1 MNIELAQSK
10 LNGTIEAIAS
20 KSDAHRALICATFAD
35 KPCTIRLSTTSNDI
49 EATINVLE
57 AFGATI
63 EKEHDKLI
71 VFPRKNEQLNCTAN
85 CNESGST
92 LRFLLPVAA
101 AIGGNIIFE
110 GNGRLPKRPI
120 TELCTTLKANGALL
134 AQTTTDYLPLK
145 VEQKLKNADFTL
157 PGNVSSQ
164 YISGLLFASAV
175 LGGGRINLTSTLESA
190 SYVDI
195 TRNVLQ
201 TFGIKTV
208 FKNDCFII
216 EENQKFVSPQNY
228 SVEGDW
234 SCSAFWL
241 CSNFMGSNI
250 KVNGL
255 NSSSPQGDKAIV
267 EILKKFEQD
276 GECSIDCS
284 NIPDLVPPLA
294 IAACARKSVT
304 HFINASRLR
313 LKESDR
319 IETVSELVLK
329 LGGKTSTTEDSLSI
343 FGTGSLKGGTI
354 LAHNDHRIVMAAAI
368 ASTIAENPIIIEG
381 AEAVQKSYPSF
392 FYDFNKLGGKSNVIN
407 VR

>member
-1 MNIELAQSK
+1 MNIELTPSK
-10 LNGTIEAIAS
+10 LNGNIEAIAS
-20 KSDAHRALICATFAD
+20 KSDAHRALICAAFAD
-35 KPCTIRLSTTSNDI
+35 KPCTIKLSTTSNDI

-57 AFGATI
+57 AFGASF
-63 EKEHDKLI
+63 EKQQNTLL
-71 VFPRKNEQLNCTAN
+71 VFPRKSRSLDCTAD
-85 CNESGST
+85 CKESGST

-101 AIGGNIIFE
+101 AIGGKIVFE
-110 GNGRLPKRPI
+110 GSGRLPERPI
-120 TELCTTLKANGALL
+120 TELCATLKANGALL
-134 AQTTTDYLPLK
+134 TQTSTKYLPLK
-145 VEQKLKNADFTL
+145 IEQKLNSTDFSL

-175 LGGGRINLTSTLESA
+175 LGGGTINLTSPLESA

-195 TRNVLQ
+195 TRSVLK
-201 TFGIKTV
+201 TFGIKT
-208 FKNDCFII
+208 IYR
-216 EENQKFVSPQNY
+216 ENSFTVEKGQFFVSPQTY
-228 SVEGDW
+228 TVEGDW

-255 NSSSPQGDKAIV
+255 NCSSPQGDKAVV
-267 EILKKFEQD
+267 EILNQFAKD
-276 GECSIDCS
+276 SECYIDCS
-284 NIPDLVPPLA
+284 DIPDLVPPLA
-294 IAACARKSVT
+294 IAACARKNVT

-319 IETVSELVLK
+319 IETVSELVIN
-329 LGGKTSTTEDSLSI
+329 LGGKTSTTEDALSI
-343 FGTGSLKGGTI
+343 FGTGSLKGGKI
-354 LAHNDHRIVMAAAI
+354 LSHNDHRIVMSAAI

-392 FYDFNKLGGKSNVIN
+392 FKDFNKLGGKSNVIN